1 MLKYCTCYQFI
12 LLVILSGCTPKNNLP
27 AEINIVGAMRKV
39 MMKGQLQG
47 TISLDT
53 ITNKTHL
60 YGLGPL
66 ENLTGEILIADGH
79 AYKSTIKND
88 STMIVEE
95 SFDLKAPFFV
105 YTNVANWND
114 SVLPDS
120 IETMQ
125 QLEHYLDKIFS
136 NQHVPI
142 VFKVEGTVAS
152 ANIHVVNLPAG
163 TKVQSPKDAHV
174 GQRNF
179 KIENESVEIVGF
191 FSRKHKSIFTHHDS
205 FVHMHL
211 ITEDRKMMG
220 HLDKLILNKSPTK
233 LWLSY

>member
-1 MLKYCTCYQFI
+1 
-12 LLVILSGCTPKNNLP
+12 
-27 AEINIVGAMRKV
+27 MRNV

-47 TISLDT
+47 RISLDT
-53 ITNKTHL
+53 IANKTHL

-66 ENLTGEILIADGH
+66 EYLTGEIFIVDGH
-79 AYKSTIKND
+79 AFKSTIKND
-88 STMIVEE
+88 STMVVEE
-95 SFDLKAPFFV
+95 RFELKAPFFV
-105 YTNVANWND
+105 YANISAWSNQ
-114 SVLPDS
+114 VLPDS

-136 NQHVPI
+136 NRHTPVA
-142 VFKVEGTVAS
+142 FKIEGTVTS

-163 TKVQSPKDAHV
+163 SKVQSPQDAHV
-174 GQRNF
+174 GQLDF
-179 KIENESVEIVGF
+179 KIENDKVEIVGF

-220 HLDKLILNKSPTK
+220 HLDKLILKKSQAH
-233 LWLSY
+233 LWVSY